1 MRMRKKPNLA
11 PRMERCAAML
21 IPDPASMRGHWKD
34 EMPEAREIRLEIGCG
49 KGRFTV
55 ETAAAEP
62 DVLFVA
68 IERVA
73 DAMVIAMERA
83 NEQGIANVRFIDAD
97 AERLP
102 AYFAPGEVSRIYLN
116 FSDPWPSNRHAKRRL
131 THTDFLM
138 RYRQILPE
146 KGEIWIAASGMD
158 RSEHLEEAARAGFS
172 AALVGTALM
181 QEGQPGAAL
190 RRLLRGRED
199 GHHAA

>member
-83 NEQGIANVRFIDAD
+83 NEMGLANVRFIDAD
-97 AERLP
+97 GNVFDYTVAWEETVFPSDRQQMVTGDAWHLTLFTCT
-102 AYFAPGEVSRIYLN
+102 YNGE
-116 FSDPWPSNRHAKRRL
+116 KRF
-131 THTDFLM
+131 T
-138 RYRQILPE
+138 
-146 KGEIWIAASGMD
+146 
-158 RSEHLEEAARAGFS
+158 
-172 AALVGTALM
+172 
-181 QEGQPGAAL
+181 L
-190 RRLLRGRED
+190 RCVLAD
-199 GHHAA
+199 QKK